1 MSGYLATRGAIYDQ
15 APGGHCPVRG
25 LWPLATTDVGLS
37 WVPIASAAY
46 RSWFGQPPMNPGR
59 APPVHGPPRSVALRA
74 CLRGHVGSGT
84 APTRPH
90 ASLKRDGTLPVRFF
104 VSSVQSSGANRGP
117 VAPSLGCDSGRR
129 SRYAFECWSVSP
141 TGESSSDGAA
151 GSLSLASLEDPP
163 SAPGLPG
170 WSSGAPDSCGSLR
183 SGAVSMIDR
192 LAFRWVDVSVLPA
205 EAGDQVSL
213 AATSERRAA
222 AVRSVSKTCR

>member
-1 MSGYLATRGAIYDQ
+1 MTSPRRPLSRSRSVAPCHYRRRVIVGADCVGCLPIVVRT
-15 APGGHCPVRG
+15 AANESRPG
-25 LWPLATTDVGLS
+25 T
-37 WVPIASAAY
+37 
-46 RSWFGQPPMNPGR
+46 PG
-59 APPVHGPPRSVALRA
+59 AWSPRSVALRA